1 MCTFLVSADLRVTAP
16 QLNLSECSEKTT
28 GNLIVAGDDITLVS
42 ELLDPLC
49 GQVSLRV
56 MVPLNWRVNTSKS
69 TSGEGVV
76 VALTE
81 LSTVHILPMMCD
93 VRPKNCVSFDKTA
106 SLEMM

>member
-1 MCTFLVSADLRVTAP
+1 MIILWWVVCTSLVSADLRVTAP
-16 QLNLSECSEKTT
+16 QLNFSERSEQTT
-28 GNLIVAGDDITLVS
+28 GNLIVAGEDISWVI

-56 MVPLNWRVNTSKS
+56 MVPLNWRVS

-93 VRPKNCVSFDKTA
+93 VRPKNCVSF
-106 SLEMM
+106 